1 MNSKAVSLYP
11 NCLTAITPS
20 ISDMLF
26 NDKFQKLLLHSTPK
40 EIDQKV
46 QAFLA

>member
-1 MNSKAVSLYP
+1 MDNIIDMIFNPKYQDK
-11 NCLTAITPS
+11 LT
-20 ISDMLF
+20 
-26 NDKFQKLLLHSTPK
+26 HSSPK